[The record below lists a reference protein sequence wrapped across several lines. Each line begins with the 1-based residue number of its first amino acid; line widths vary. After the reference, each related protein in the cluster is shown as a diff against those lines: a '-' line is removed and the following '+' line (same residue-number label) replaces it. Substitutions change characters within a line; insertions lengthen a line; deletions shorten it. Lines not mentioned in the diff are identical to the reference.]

1 MPIFLELLIKLVPLY
16 GLIILGYMAGKR
28 LNAQKETIALLL
40 IYVITPVVVFDG
52 AFRAQLDTGVLLLP
66 LGVYVICCLFSAIS
80 YWIGSKIWTDSTRN
94 IFAYSAGSGNTGYFG
109 LPVALM
115 LFGDAVFAP
124 YVMAMLG
131 MTLFFQQ
138 LSQNSFVMV
147 FAHRDGVIQL
157 AKKATSLFD
166 YCI

>member
-131 MTLFFQQ
+131 MTLFENTVGF
-138 LSQNSFVMV
+138 FVV
-147 FAHRDGVIQL
+147 
-157 AKKATSLFD
+157 AKGANAFKESALKVLKVPT
-166 YCI
+166 